1 MGRHLIHSQILDLRY
16 SDEGRAKAAMN
27 QWGDRFQKV
36 WMPVMEEVLDELEAG
51 GKWIRLDR
59 VELDLERIRE
69 NLSPE
74 IFREK
79 LKEAFKTQLLKQ
91 ISEVPIF
98 PRNEE
103 KPKSLLPQDERK
115 PLELLDFLLRQGHK
129 PWWAS
134 HSKKDGIRNLVMK
147 LLAEKPKELSIWL
160 VSETFTPTMLFRLHN
175 HVSQV
180 EIQKLI
186 SLAFSDG
193 QKKRPALEK
202 SLILALCP
210 EIYQKNELEK
220 KLEMGFLEAFLLNE
234 TYLTDPV
241 SKWLKVNLIQPST
254 SYVSLETYSELLARL
269 IPEVFK
275 ANSKKPVLEKVW
287 QKWTETSTFKKSILN
302 PEPRTRSGLLAKT
315 KFQESL
321 KTGNSESQFSKPEID
336 RPRKQSFFREKLDLD
351 ETILISNSGLVLTAP
366 FLPFLF
372 KGLGL
377 IENKQFVSPES
388 QNRAVLLLQALVDDS
403 FSYEESDLLL
413 NKILCGLEPSE
424 PIEVSFSPT
433 ETEKEEIKNLLE
445 AMVSQWTALKSTS
458 GESMAKGFFPREG
471 SLKRVS
477 KGYQLTVPRISVDI
491 LLNRLPWAISIIKLP
506 WMNETLFTEW

>member
-1 MGRHLIHSQILDLRY
+1 MTSKSVTICQ
-16 SDEGRAKAAMN
+16 
-27 QWGDRFQKV
+27 
-36 WMPVMEEVLDELEAG
+36 
-51 GKWIRLDR
+51 
-59 VELDLERIRE
+59 
-69 NLSPE
+69 NL
-74 IFREK
+74 
-79 LKEAFKTQLLKQ
+79 
-91 ISEVPIF
+91 
-98 PRNEE
+98 
-103 KPKSLLPQDERK
+103 
-115 PLELLDFLLRQGHK
+115 
-129 PWWAS
+129 
-134 HSKKDGIRNLVMK
+134 
-147 LLAEKPKELSIWL
+147 
-160 VSETFTPTMLFRLHN
+160 
-175 HVSQV
+175 
-180 EIQKLI
+180 
-186 SLAFSDG
+186 
-193 QKKRPALEK
+193 
-202 SLILALCP
+202 
-210 EIYQKNELEK
+210 
-220 KLEMGFLEAFLLNE
+220 
-234 TYLTDPV
+234 
-241 SKWLKVNLIQPST
+241 
-254 SYVSLETYSELLARL
+254 
-269 IPEVFK
+269 
-275 ANSKKPVLEKVW
+275 KKPVLEKVW
-287 QKWTETSTFKKSILN
+287 AKWIQTPTFKKSILN
-302 PEPRTRSGLLAKT
+302 PETRTRSVHLAKT

-336 RPRKQSFFREKLDLD
+336 RPRKQSFYKEKLDLD

-424 PIEVSFSPT
+424 PIEVSFSPA